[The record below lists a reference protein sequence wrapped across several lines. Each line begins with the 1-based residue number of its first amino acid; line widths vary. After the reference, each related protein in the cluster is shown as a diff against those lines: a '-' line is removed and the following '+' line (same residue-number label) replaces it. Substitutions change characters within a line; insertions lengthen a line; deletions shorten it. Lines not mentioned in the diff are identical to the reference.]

1 MKKKTIMCVAAL
13 IVAAIVSVT
22 VVSCKKES
30 LASLQKQ
37 DNPTKEFFNPQEIED
52 MNAYLK
58 DFKQKMIE
66 SKADESLGID
76 EAAWHLSSLFNYDFA
91 NANVECDDVRFD
103 TIYNTVTVTDGSI
116 QLSDL
121 AQVYEKAGIDI
132 DKFYH
137 SLNVGNKHFRFIGVS
152 ISETGIVTVSLVTT
166 FSYFS
171 KYWGDTLYYFPNQAY
186 AEAFCD
192 SIFNDSLPYN
202 ANGYGMTEL
211 ERVLNLIESHSI
223 DPMSHRT
230 YYTLQSERSFYYRN
244 HIDPFGSPYVGNSRL
259 FATLGYYYDT
269 IPRDY
274 MCYLLDSYLGLGYQ
288 YCPNDND
295 PVYWS
300 ISFEQGDMD
309 APPVGHHY
317 LTVGYGKKNI
327 AQEQIEY

>member
-1 MKKKTIMCVAAL
+1 MKKSINFGIAAFL
-13 IVAAIVSVT
+13 IAAIVSVT
-22 VVSCKKES
+22 VASCKKENF
-30 LASLQKQ
+30 ASLQKQ
-37 DNPTKEFFNPQEIED
+37 DKPTKEHFNPQEIED

-58 DFKQKMIE
+58 DFKQKMME

-121 AQVYEKAGIDI
+121 AQLYEKAGTDI
-132 DKFYH
+132 DKFYN
-137 SLNVGNKHFRFIGVS
+137 SLMLENKHFRFIDVS
-152 ISETGIVTVSLVTT
+152 ISETGTVTVAMVTT
-166 FSYFS
+166 YSYCS

-192 SIFNDSLPYN
+192 SIFNDTLPYN
-202 ANGYGMTEL
+202 ANGYGMMEL

-223 DPMSHRT
+223 VPTSHRT
-230 YYTLQSERSFYYRN
+230 YYTFQSERTFYYRN
-244 HIDPFGSPYVGNSRL
+244 YIDPFGSPFIANSRL

-269 IPRDY
+269 ISRDD

-288 YCPNDND
+288 YCPIDND
-295 PVYWS
+295 PVYWK
-300 ISFEQGDMD
+300 ITFVQGDID
-309 APPVGHHY
+309 APPVGHQL
-317 LTVGYGKKNI
+317 LTVGYGKTNI
-327 AQEQIEY
+327 AQEQIAY